1 MKKYHLIGIG
11 GISMSGIASYL
22 LHKGYRVSGSDV
34 KDNHLL
40 ENLRKEEVEIYIGH
54 YASNLNDVDFVV
66 VSSAIPEDNVEL
78 TYARDQGIPI
88 LKRAELI
95 AQFMDKKK
103 GIAISGTHGKTTT
116 TSMLSMILNK
126 AETSPTVM
134 LGGELSNIGG
144 NLQIGTGEYFLA
156 EADESDGSL
165 LYFNPLLVI
174 VTNIELDHLDYYDSQ
189 VKLLNTFQKFI
200 NNIPENG
207 QAVLC
212 AEDENIQKLIAYG
225 DERIM
230 TYGFTKGN
238 IRARDIKLLPFGSY
252 FTVEYNNNKLGTIN
266 LRIPGKHNI
275 LNALATIGASMYLGL
290 SFTDIQ
296 KALKSYSGVKRRF
309 EKKGLIGDILVVDD
323 YAHHPTEI
331 KAVLQA
337 TQKTGYERI
346 IAVFQPHRY
355 TRTKHL
361 LKEFSKAFDLAD
373 HLIITDI
380 YSAGEKPIKGINSK
394 KLFDK
399 TAKNSSDIKIDY
411 IKKLADVTQYLQ
423 QIIKPKDLILTIGA
437 GDVYKV
443 GEMLIKNMKKQRE
456 MA

>member
-1 MKKYHLIGIG
+1 MEKYHLIGIG

-22 LHKGYRVSGSDV
+22 LHNGYRVSGSDI

-40 ENLRKEEVEIYIGH
+40 EKLRQEGAEVYIGH
-54 YASNLNDVDFVV
+54 SAANIEDVDYVV
-66 VSSAIPEDNVEL
+66 VSSAIPEENVEFE
-78 TYARDQGIPI
+78 YARKQALPV

-95 AQFMDKKK
+95 AGFMDEKK

-212 AEDENIQKLIAYG
+212 AEDENIQKLIASG

-238 IRARDIKLLPFGSY
+238 IRARDINLLPFGSY
-252 FTVEYNNNKLGTIN
+252 FTVEYNGNKLGTIN

-337 TQKTGYERI
+337 ARKTGYERI

-355 TRTKHL
+355 SRTKHL
-361 LKEFSKAFDLAD
+361 LEEFSKAFDLAD

-380 YSAGEKPIKGINSK
+380 YSAGEKPIKGVNAK

-399 TAKNSSDIKIDY
+399 TAKNNRDIKIDY

-443 GEMLIKNMKKQRE
+443 GEMLVQNMKKKRE